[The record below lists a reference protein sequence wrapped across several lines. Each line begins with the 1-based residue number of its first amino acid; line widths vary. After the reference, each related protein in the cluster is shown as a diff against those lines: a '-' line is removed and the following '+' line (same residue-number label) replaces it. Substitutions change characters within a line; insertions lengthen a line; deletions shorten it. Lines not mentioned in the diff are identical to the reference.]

1 MNPNAMPD
9 ESQSASVPRAAQSVN
24 SQIDGVG
31 PDQADLLDRVL
42 DKGVRVDPV
51 DQICVITG
59 SVDKLDP
66 FVVEERATD
75 ASDAASDDSGPDFE
89 STGEKVA

>member
-1 MNPNAMPD
+1 MAD
-9 ESQSASVPRAAQSVN
+9 ESQIRSIPRAAQSVN

-59 SVDKLDP
+59 AVDKLDP
-66 FVVEERATD
+66 FIVEERATD
-75 ASDAASDDSGPDFE
+75 AANAASDNIGPDLE